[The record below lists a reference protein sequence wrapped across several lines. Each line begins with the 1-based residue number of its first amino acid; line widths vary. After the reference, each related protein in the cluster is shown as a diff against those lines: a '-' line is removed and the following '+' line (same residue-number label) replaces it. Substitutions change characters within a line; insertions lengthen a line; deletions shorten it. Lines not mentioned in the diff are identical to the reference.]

1 MKHPILARLGIGTAS
16 AALTLG
22 AISAVATPAHADPVI
37 TDGEIDTYA
46 TAYKQN
52 NAAACTATS
61 PSANSSKDFTT
72 SDNQTL
78 TLGHSYTGAVVN
90 DNDASDRTDV
100 VSRQNGSMKVAT
112 LGGNFASADFRT
124 NGRFSMTAA
133 KGAAQGC
140 DTYAYGYIETDFNF
154 KIAQAGW
161 FTVDMASKGYNYVE
175 AYIEVEN
182 QSGPDTD
189 QDHYSEFEN
198 HTGTDRVWLPAGEYR
213 FYAETY
219 RDHRATQGNIV
230 RDMSARI
237 TASFVPGGAA
247 PAAAQGGG
255 KAFVD
260 LPAARD
266 CAGNAVTATF
276 KKPAKKV
283 AKATFYV
290 NGKKRKTVNSAK
302 KGKTVK
308 LGSLVDAKAVTVKAV
323 LKLDPPRKGKPG
335 KTKTV
340 TRSYTACSG

>member
-22 AISAVATPAHADPVI
+22 VLSAVAAAPAHADPVI
-37 TDGEIDTYA
+37 TDGELDTYA
-46 TAYKQN
+46 TAYKQGG
-52 NAAACTATS
+52 ASCTQTA
-61 PSANSSKDFTT
+61 PDVDIDKNFSA

-78 TLGHSYTGAVVN
+78 TNGHSYTGAVVN

-100 VSRQNGSMKVAT
+100 VSQQSGSIKVAT
-112 LGGNFASADFRT
+112 AGGSFASADFRT
-124 NGRFSMTAA
+124 NGRFSLTAA
-133 KGAAQGC
+133 KGAAQAC
-140 DTYAYGYIETDFNF
+140 NTYAYAYIETEFEF

-182 QSGPDTD
+182 QPGPDTD

-219 RDHRATQGNIV
+219 RNQYAVHGNV
-230 RDMSARI
+230 SKTMTARI

-266 CAGNAVTATF
+266 CAANAVTATF

-308 LGSLVDAKAVTVKAV
+308 LGSLVDAKPVTVKAV
-323 LKLDPPRKGKPG
+323 LKLDPPRKGKKG